1 MSEIYGP
8 PHPHPP
14 RLAARLRT
22 YFLTGVVVAGPVAA
36 TAYIVWWVIGTV
48 DAWFTPL
55 VPRRYL
61 PDAYL
66 DFHIPGMGLVIALI
80 GLTLL
85 GFLAANLAGRTALG
99 LGERL
104 LDRMPVVRG
113 LYKSLKQVFE
123 TIFSQSGSSF
133 RRVGLAPYPMPGM
146 WSLVFISSPPSEGLA
161 KHIPGGDEMISVFLP
176 CSPNPTT
183 GFFFFIAAREVIEIP
198 MTPDAAA
205 KLIMSAGLI
214 PAEMQTQLAAMAEA
228 AKEAGQGKD
237 APRETAPAA

>member
-1 MSEIYGP
+1 MSEPYGP
-8 PHPHPP
+8 TIPHIPS
-14 RLAARLRT
+14 LGARLRT

-55 VPRRYL
+55 VPARYL

-80 GLTLL
+80 GLTFL

-104 LDRMPVVRG
+104 LDRTPVVRG

-123 TIFSQSGSSF
+123 TIFSQSGTSF
-133 RRVGLAPYPMPGM
+133 RRVGLVEYPTKGM
-146 WSLVFISSPPSEGLA
+146 WSLVFISAPPTEALA
-161 KHIPGGDEMISVFLP
+161 RHIPDSGDMMSVFLP
-176 CSPNPTT
+176 CAPNPMT
-183 GFFFFIAAREVIEIP
+183 GFFFYVASRDVIEIP

-214 PAEMQTQLAAMAEA
+214 PAELQENLGAMAETA
-228 AKEAGQGKD
+228 RRG
-237 APRETAPAA
+237 REPPPALER

>member
-1 MSEIYGP
+1 MNEHSGPTP
-8 PHPHPP
+8 PHGAS
-14 RLAARLRT
+14 LGARLRT

-36 TAYIVWWVIGTV
+36 TGYIVWWVIGTV

-55 VPRRYL
+55 VPSRYL

-85 GFLAANLAGRTALG
+85 GFLAANLAGRTL
-99 LGERL
+99 LRVGEQL

-133 RRVGLAPYPMPGM
+133 RKVGLAPYPMPGM
-146 WSLVFISSPPSEGLA
+146 WSIVFISAPPTEALA
-161 KHIPGGDEMISVFLP
+161 AHIPNGDEMISVFLP

-183 GFFFFIAAREVIEIP
+183 GFFFYISARDVIEIP

-214 PAEMQTQLAAMAEA
+214 PAEMQAQLGAMAET
-228 AKEAGQGKD
+228 AKREREA
-237 APRETAPAA
+237 TALGV

>member
-1 MSEIYGP
+1 MSDTHGHPAAGP
-8 PHPHPP
+8 TFG
-14 RLAARLRT
+14 ARLRT

-36 TAYIVWWVIGTV
+36 TGYIVWWVIGTV

-55 VPRRYL
+55 VPSRYL

-85 GFLAANLAGRTALG
+85 GFLAANLAGRTL
-99 LGERL
+99 LRVGEQL
-104 LDRMPVVRG
+104 LDRMPFVRG

-133 RRVGLAPYPMPGM
+133 RKVGLAPYPMPGM
-146 WSLVFISSPPSEGLA
+146 WSIVFISAPPNEALA
-161 KHIPGGDEMISVFLP
+161 RHIPNGNEMISVFLP

-183 GFFFFIAAREVIEIP
+183 GFFFYIQARDVIEIP

-214 PAEMQTQLAAMAEA
+214 PAEMQAQLGAMAEA
-228 AKEAGQGKD
+228 AR
-237 APRETAPAA
+237 RETAPAPEG